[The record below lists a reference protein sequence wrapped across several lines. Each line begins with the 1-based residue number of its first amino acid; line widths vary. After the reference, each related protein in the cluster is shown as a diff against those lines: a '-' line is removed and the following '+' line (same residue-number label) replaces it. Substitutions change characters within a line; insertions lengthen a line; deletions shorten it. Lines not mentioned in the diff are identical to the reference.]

1 MGLEGNE
8 PSGFAP
14 RSPGVR
20 YGSWRSVLRA
30 PVCTTSFRCE
40 ETGIHYSPACHR
52 QPPFDDGGADRCP
65 VASAWAAEELSLP
78 MFEHLGDTE
87 IDRVAAA
94 CKSAVAA

>member
-1 MGLEGNE
+1 M
-8 PSGFAP
+8 
-14 RSPGVR
+14 
-20 YGSWRSVLRA
+20 
-30 PVCTTSFRCE
+30 
-40 ETGIHYSPACHR
+40 R
-52 QPPFDDGGADRCP
+52 QKIFSLGDDYTIKDDGGADRCP